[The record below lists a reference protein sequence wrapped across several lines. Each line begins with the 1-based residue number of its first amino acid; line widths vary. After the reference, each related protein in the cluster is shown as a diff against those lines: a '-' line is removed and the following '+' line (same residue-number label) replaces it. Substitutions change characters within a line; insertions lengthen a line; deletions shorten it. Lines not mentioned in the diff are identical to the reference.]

1 MERRR
6 VRGCARVLLAAL
18 CSFAASG
25 ARAET
30 PPHDDAPLAHPQNA
44 NAGPPAAGN
53 APAGNAPIG
62 DAPAGNAPPGNTA
75 DGCRYG
81 HDPKTGECYRAPLGA
96 PNHNHVTRTPVTAPT
111 PPAPAVPAPSLTK
124 WSELW
129 SVPVGSTASAKG
141 MLGLGQI
148 APRGSMILVASRGKP
163 NEDDPDDG
171 VHVIDGRPNLA
182 VAQRTVRIIKSPVG
196 GRHDAGS
203 TDAIGVAVDGDFV
216 VFGTYGG
223 LVTRVRLDGVVD
235 WVSDPLPEKTRPGL
249 PALAD
254 VNDDKRLDVLVPL
267 MPTTP
272 CATGAKCGAEWDQF
286 AVALDGE
293 TGKELWRLGRG
304 VAPPVKLHG
313 DTDERAIFYYSD
325 RHQGAVFCEPAG
337 YAFNFHLAEGMPSF
351 QSGDPPQRDLAT
363 LANSKVIVDATVSDR
378 DPRARFFVDAAADDA
393 ADEDAGDIVTLT
405 ASKSLNVG
413 VESSAIRS
421 PWPLGASAESAP
433 SLADVNDDGLW
444 EVLIVAGGALHA
456 IQTDWTGDA
465 EQALWRGDLEAT
477 GTAPSL
483 RYSPKALYSSRMS
496 PRDGSRWLRRT
507 TPPDNASFAAL
518 AGSQKIDSSNFAR
531 EPAVLATDANDPSKT
546 ADCNDKTY
554 GASEGWLVVK
564 SGATWNKVPGAA
576 WPVVAV
582 GCADGALITEGLD
595 GTRYVMRE
603 PWSWKRSALAMLG
616 LFAAAAALA
625 AAYTSRERAKHPRTM
640 PATPDGEHGPL
651 PYTETRHA
659 IVPDGARTDPK
670 DALDSQRRLLT
681 GLMNVLDND
690 DTRPPV
696 TLALYGA
703 WGSGKSSVMQMLR
716 SELKATGR
724 YIDVW
729 FNAWRFQ
736 RENELAPALLQTI
749 VDEVGRQSDSITR
762 VAVIWNRIR
771 QARTMEILAVVVP
784 ALGFAAILA
793 VSIHSYE
800 NGGISTTNGAG
811 AIASIVALF
820 GGGIHRLILPLFKVF
835 SLDPAK
841 LLSSGDSKRRIR
853 FVREFSGE
861 FEDISRKL
869 PDGTRLIVF
878 IDDLDRCPPD
888 RIVNVLETLSMLA
901 DTGAGFFVLA
911 IDPVTVRRA
920 IELSYKDLLTVARE
934 EDPVEAAT
942 FGAKYLEKMITLGVN
957 VPILAASEVMPDAR
971 IDKRVPDEKPLHWFW
986 TRLMP
991 GKPLLATLAV
1001 LTGLAVAGFH
1011 YASFVDTCLDL
1022 GSTWLASP
1030 TPSAS
1035 ATPSA
1040 AGTNAPPPLTPAT
1053 SQAQD
1058 VAPATTPMAPP
1069 AASAKG
1075 TSEPAP
1081 VPVQRAPIL
1090 DPPKPPAIVNAP
1102 FAEAPS
1108 NALRSSEHVVFGI
1121 GAAFGSALFGLL
1133 VLVLGDALRR
1143 QRIRASGPMG
1153 TDSEAFATAFA
1164 IMKESFVD
1172 TPRNVVRF
1180 TNLSRFLYS
1189 VIAARRPRGDTEDW
1203 APSFFQLLVARWNE
1217 TVDPSGAPGWL
1228 VREMDQWLPRAIAT
1242 SDAAPAANT
1251 HRRTK
1256 DSVPTSSGPISVA
1269 PAPREN
1275 ATTGSAKG

>member
-1 MERRR
+1 
-6 VRGCARVLLAAL
+6 
-18 CSFAASG
+18 
-25 ARAET
+25 
-30 PPHDDAPLAHPQNA
+30 
-44 NAGPPAAGN
+44 
-53 APAGNAPIG
+53 
-62 DAPAGNAPPGNTA
+62 
-75 DGCRYG
+75 
-81 HDPKTGECYRAPLGA
+81 
-96 PNHNHVTRTPVTAPT
+96 
-111 PPAPAVPAPSLTK
+111 
-124 WSELW
+124 
-129 SVPVGSTASAKG
+129 

-171 VHVIDGRPNLA
+171 VHVIDGSPKLTLA
-182 VAQRTVRIIKSPVG
+182 ERTVRIIKSPVG
-196 GRHDAGS
+196 GRHDAGA

-235 WVSDPLPEKTRPGL
+235 WVSLPLPERTRPGL
-249 PALAD
+249 PALVD
-254 VNDDKRLDVLVPL
+254 VNDDKQLDVLVPL
-267 MPTTP
+267 MPTTT
-272 CATGAKCGAEWDQF
+272 CAAETKCGAEWDQF
-286 AVALDGE
+286 AVALDGK

-304 VAPPVKLHG
+304 FAPSVKIHG

-325 RHQGAVFCEPAG
+325 RHQGEVVCEPVG
-337 YAFNFHLAEGMPSF
+337 STFSFHLAEGMPSF

-378 DPRARFFVDAAADDA
+378 DPDARLFVDAAANDA
-393 ADEDAGDIVTLT
+393 AEVNEGDVLTLA
-405 ASKSLNVG
+405 ASNSLNVG

-421 PWPLGASAESAP
+421 PWALGAAAESAP

-456 IQTDWTGDA
+456 IQTDWSGDT

-477 GTAPSL
+477 GEAPAL
-483 RYSPKALYSSRMS
+483 QYSPKAYYSSRMM
-496 PRDGSRWLRRT
+496 PRDRSRWLQRA
-507 TPPDNASFAAL
+507 TPPDDASFAT
-518 AGSQKIDSSNFAR
+518 
-531 EPAVLATDANDPSKT
+531 LATATENNPPKLERESVVLGDAKDPSAT
-546 ADCNDKTY
+546 VDCRDHTY

-564 SGATWNKVPGAA
+564 GGATWNKVPGAA

-582 GCADGALITEGLD
+582 GCADGAVITERLD
-595 GTRYVMRE
+595 GARYVMKE
-603 PWSWKRSALAMLG
+603 PWPWKRSALTMLG

-625 AAYTSRERAKHPRTM
+625 VAYTSRERAKHPRTA
-640 PATPDGEHGPL
+640 PATPDHEPL
-651 PYTETRHA
+651 PLPETRHA
-659 IVPDGARTDPK
+659 IVPDGARTDPN
-670 DALDSQRRLLT
+670 DALESQRRLLT

-716 SELKATGR
+716 SKLKATGR

-762 VAVIWNRIR
+762 FAVIWNRIR
-771 QARTMEILAVVVP
+771 QARTMEILAIVVP

-793 VSIHSYE
+793 VSLRSFHS
-800 NGGISTTNGAG
+800 GISTTNGAG
-811 AIASIVALF
+811 AIASFIALV
-820 GGGIHRLILPLFKVF
+820 GGGIHRLIVPLFKVF

-861 FEDISRKL
+861 FEEISRKL

-971 IDKRVPDEKPLHWFW
+971 IDKRVPEEKPLHWFS
-986 TRLMP
+986 TRVMP
-991 GKPLLATLAV
+991 GNPLLVTLVV
-1001 LTGLAVAGFH
+1001 LAGLAYAGFH
-1011 YASFVDTCLDL
+1011 YASFVDSCLDL
-1022 GSTWLASP
+1022 GATWLTSP
-1030 TPSAS
+1030 SPSES
-1035 ATPSA
+1035 AAPSA
-1040 AGTNAPPPLTPAT
+1040 AATTTPPPLAT
-1053 SQAQD
+1053 VATALSQAPD
-1058 VAPATTPMAPP
+1058 VAPATPAIPP
-1069 AASAKG
+1069 AASAKV
-1075 TSEPAP
+1075 TSGPAP
-1081 VPVQRAPIL
+1081 APVQRAPIL

-1108 NALRSSEHVVFGI
+1108 TVLRSSEHVVFGI
-1121 GAAFGSALFGLL
+1121 GASFGLAL
-1133 VLVLGDALRR
+1133 LGLVVLVLGDALRR

-1153 TDSEAFATAFA
+1153 TDSTEFADAFA

-1189 VIAARRPRGDTEDW
+1189 VIAARRPNDDTRDW
-1203 APSFFQLLVARWNE
+1203 APSFFQLLAARWNG
-1217 TVDPSGAPGWL
+1217 TADPSGAPSWL
-1228 VREMDQWLPRAIAT
+1228 VHEMDQWLPRDPTIGP
-1242 SDAAPAANT
+1242 SDAASGANG
-1251 HRRTK
+1251 HPRTK
-1256 DSVPTSSGPISVA
+1256 DSVPTSSGPVSVA
-1269 PAPREN
+1269 PAAAGS
-1275 ATTGSAKG
+1275 ATTGAAKG